1 MSLYIDGWSKHK
13 SLYFV
18 AIVLHVEQPCL
29 GTQFSLR
36 VSFRKRV
43 FGGSEVILHVAPALA
58 VLGIVKP
65 VLGLQT
71 YSITKGISHY
81 MYNDNTLKLLPS

>member
-1 MSLYIDGWSKHK
+1 M
-13 SLYFV
+13 
-18 AIVLHVEQPCL
+18 
-29 GTQFSLR
+29 
-36 VSFRKRV
+36 

-81 MYNDNTLKLLPS
+81 MYNDNTLKLPSQLNAYVQRHCQTLAPPARVVASGVS